1 MSNSY
6 LITFLAVALLYF
18 VYKYTNTVLKLKDE
32 REYFIQT
39 LSHDIRVALIAQIN
53 GLDLLQKS
61 NIPINSPILEEINNS
76 CKYTLDMV
84 SMLINT
90 YKHKSGDTFLNP
102 ESLNI
107 SAILYDVCR
116 KFIDIAEKKGIEFHY
131 EIEQSNIW
139 ADKTYITK
147 AMGIII
153 SLILERAEKE
163 SLVRFSIKQFK
174 ENVRLEIKYRGCN
187 LTEEEFRKMFSK
199 KPIYST
205 VGHGIKMHFCKKIID
220 FHSGKI
226 LVINNSK
233 NDNSFI
239 ITIPS
244 AKTKENLAKCLYSKA
259 MEA

>member
-1 MSNSY
+1 
-6 LITFLAVALLYF
+6 
-18 VYKYTNTVLKLKDE
+18 
-32 REYFIQT
+32 
-39 LSHDIRVALIAQIN
+39 
-53 GLDLLQKS
+53 
-61 NIPINSPILEEINNS
+61 
-76 CKYTLDMV
+76 MV